1 MATKLKTVEDELNER
16 GSIDVAMA
24 AAFAEIEAVTKDKIN
39 PHFKSKYADL
49 GSVIEAL
56 RPILAAHQLYFI
68 QCSEPSEDGVVV
80 ATYVRH
86 VSGSQIDFGKLY
98 VPANKRDAQGFGSA
112 LTYARRYALVTAF
125 GVPTEDDD
133 GNAAV
138 KSTANDRDRPTT
150 GEEPPRKT
158 KLDGPYDTLPKLER
172 AAKEFTRTL
181 RSIATLG
188 EFREWANEQTTREF
202 VEQLQRDLP
211 GWWFGGEGCPDNLTP
226 LMVEVEQTKRG
237 LKELEE
243 INGR

>member
-1 MATKLKTVEDELNER
+1 MASRALKTVEQDLDER

-24 AAFAEIEAVTKDKIN
+24 NAFAEIEAVAKDKVN

-68 QCSEPSEDGVVV
+68 QCCEPSEDGVIV

-86 VSGSQIDFGKLY
+86 VSGAQVDFGKLY

-133 GNAAV
+133 GNAA
-138 KSTANDRDRPTT
+138 SRAANDRPTT
-150 GEEPPRKT
+150 GETPPAKRVQ
-158 KLDGPYDTLPKLER
+158 LDGPYKSPTALKTACHEFAKTLENMGDMGEL
-172 AAKEFTRTL
+172 
-181 RSIATLG
+181 IAWEATKDY
-188 EFREWANEQTTREF
+188 TEF
-202 VEQLQRDLP
+202 VAQVERDAP
-211 GWWFGGEGCPDNLTP
+211 QYWFGSDTMPAEFIP
-226 LMVEVEQTKRG
+226 LAIRVANKRR
-237 LKELEE
+237 ELEE
-243 INGR
+243 METIR